1 MYHLDKLNGNSLWK
15 DVIDKEMNS
24 LKNIECFKFKEPGF
38 EPSDDYQNTTLRFQ
52 FEVKQDGR
60 HKVRLIVGGHL
71 DALMDGIS
79 FRSTVVK

>member
-60 HKVRLIVGGHL
+60 HTACLVAGDYLVALL
-71 DALMDGIS
+71 DIIN
-79 FRSTVVK
+79 